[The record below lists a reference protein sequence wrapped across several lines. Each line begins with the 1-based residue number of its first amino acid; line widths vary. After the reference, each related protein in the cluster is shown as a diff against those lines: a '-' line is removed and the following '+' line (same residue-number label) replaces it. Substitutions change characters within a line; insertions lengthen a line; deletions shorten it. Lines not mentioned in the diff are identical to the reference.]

1 MHAINWFEIP
11 AQNLERAQTFYAAML
26 DRPLER
32 AVRRDGEPIAMFAAE
47 GVGGCIV
54 VDPKRK
60 PSSEG
65 TLPYLA
71 VSDVQS
77 ALALAQ
83 AAGGE
88 VVLPRTSVGVHGF
101 MGLVRDTEG
110 NVVGV
115 HAMT

>member
-26 DRPLER
+26 GRPLER
-32 AVRRDGEPIAMFAAE
+32 TGHHDGYPAALFAAE
-47 GVGGCIV
+47 GVGGCLV
-54 VDPKRK
+54 ADPRRK
-60 PSSEG
+60 PSTEG

-71 VSDVQS
+71 VSDVEG
-77 ALALAQ
+77 ALSRAK

-88 VVLPRTSVGVHGF
+88 VVLPRTSIGEHGF
-101 MGLVRDTEG
+101 IGLVRDTEG

-115 HAMT
+115 HALS